1 MKPFYLCFIGKSK
14 APYKAGLKKEIRS
27 RYSQSLHIHDSDSDM
42 SSDDNN
48 PSYQLLRGP
57 FNRDYEKTKNSET
70 NTTPTSRLI
79 PIKKEETSTPA
90 TVIKKCVVKVKNILD
105 LTNDG
110 IQDLSAVPDI
120 QIPAQSGSTTSLS
133 YASWITGKRA
143 ETASENKL
151 ELASEIG
158 SQTPSVSRTEGSS
171 DSSTTLDVSGSGLG
185 APGSGAGASGSGAG
199 ASGSEAGAFESKR
212 DDASDFNT
220 ESNRFLDVTG
230 IQELQNELNANTN
243 RPVVAILPGTKPRQK
258 REDRLNLLRYKTQ
271 VGFLLFI

>member
-1 MKPFYLCFIGKSK
+1 MKLFYLCFIGKFK

-199 ASGSEAGAFESKR
+199 AFESKR

-220 ESNRFLDVTG
+220 ESNRFLGVTG
-230 IQELQNELNANTN
+230 IARIQELQNELNANTN

>member
-1 MKPFYLCFIGKSK
+1 
-14 APYKAGLKKEIRS
+14 
-27 RYSQSLHIHDSDSDM
+27 
-42 SSDDNN
+42 
-48 PSYQLLRGP
+48 
-57 FNRDYEKTKNSET
+57 
-70 NTTPTSRLI
+70 
-79 PIKKEETSTPA
+79 
-90 TVIKKCVVKVKNILD
+90 VKVKNILD

-171 DSSTTLDVSGSGLG
+171 DSSTTLDVSGSGLV
-185 APGSGAGASGSGAG
+185 APGTGAGASGS
-199 ASGSEAGAFESKR
+199 KR
-212 DDASDFNT
+212 DGASDFNT
-220 ESNRFLDVTG
+220 ESNRYLDVTG
-230 IQELQNELNANTN
+230 LARIQELQNELNANTN